1 MSTVPLLVA
10 TPARQELTC
19 PECQE
24 PRVFEQPPCA
34 DGHGTDCP
42 DLACCVCGTAVVIG
56 GVDGKVVDAAA
67 PALPVRSVA

>member
-10 TPARQELTC
+10 TPALQELTC
-19 PECQE
+19 PECRE

-34 DGHGTDCP
+34 DGHGADCP
-42 DLACCVCGTAVVIG
+42 DLACCVCGTAVVV
-56 GVDGKVVDAAA
+56 GVVVGEVDEAVA